1 MCFSPEQAGGIQI
14 IRDHMLAEH
23 KAVAEPL
30 YGYIAQNI
38 VVVLVAGGDQP
49 RRMAGIVLQH
59 LFLHRIADVL
69 PAVARILPF
78 GGAVLCA
85 AAKPPFFPAKNSF
98 TFLLICVIMLKS
110 ICILRA
116 MPAEAFAIAVLG
128 GKNHA
133 KN

>member
-1 MCFSPEQAGGIQI
+1 MLPCRRFCGSYTMCFSPEQAGGVQI
-14 IRDHMLAEH
+14 IRDDMLAEH
-23 KAVAEPL
+23 KAVAEAL
-30 YGYIAQNI
+30 HGHIAQNI

-85 AAKPPFFPAKNSF
+85 AAKPSF
-98 TFLLICVIMLKS
+98 SCKKTLLL
-110 ICILRA
+110 
-116 MPAEAFAIAVLG
+116 FY
-128 GKNHA
+128 
-133 KN
+133 